1 MKVKAI
7 IVVIAVSVIGY
18 FGFSF
23 NEHYEEVAQNED
35 VSVVGVE
42 DDHTPQPPTSGSD
55 VAKVKTQP
63 MVESPTTSVVV
74 EPKYDGSVQ
83 DVVQEAIDVNLDD
96 EDKYY
101 DFIIENFPEL
111 TTQVNAYRHD
121 IKEQRLKVSAF
132 SDHMKERNEQVK
144 NSKNIDAGVDK
155 ALQEQQQIL
164 LQEARRLGMQAMAL
178 NQAIREAAYNK

>member
-7 IVVIAVSVIGY
+7 IVVIAASVIGY

-23 NEHYEEVAQNED
+23 NEHKEEVVQNED
-35 VSVVGVE
+35 VSVVGIE
-42 DDHTPQPPTSGSD
+42 DKNTPQPSTSGSD
-55 VAKVKTQP
+55 VEKVKTQP
-63 MVESPTTSVVV
+63 TNENIIASKSVEAGD
-74 EPKYDGSVQ
+74 ESVQ
-83 DVVQEAIDVNLDD
+83 KAVQEAIDVNLDD

-144 NSKNIDAGVDK
+144 NSKNIDAGADK
-155 ALQEQQQIL
+155 ALQVQQQIL
-164 LQEARRLGMQAMAL
+164 LQEARRLGKQAMAL